1 MRVVVVVDDRVDRR
15 ARRAEPSAGR
25 PVDLV
30 AALARLAAGSAGD
43 LEVDLLAWTG
53 LASTPTPAP
62 GRVRA
67 PVPAGS
73 PVTAAS
79 AVAAGA
85 TEPGTG
91 DPAAV
96 LDAADVVHVLPGPG
110 SHPRDLDEL
119 LRHVPGGL
127 PVAVSVPDRPAM
139 PRFAGRG
146 REPSRRWSDH
156 LPRPVEA
163 TADGPHRAVH
173 VITTEPVENGY
184 VQAGIGGAGVAS
196 ATRLGPGYDPPVL
209 APAYDVS
216 GPVVLAVLA
225 AREAAEAV
233 EVLRAAESL
242 GRAGLRPLVVVAGV
256 ASDQTA
262 AQRAATFAEACG
274 VRVKLLGRASARE
287 MSRWRATAT
296 VSVTT
301 DRDPGRPGDLAGLL
315 MGGRP
320 VVAVRNRANKAVA
333 ARSRTDPAWYDAG
346 ESGELARVLTDLL
359 TAAALQA
366 SRPAPVAVGVPLRLA
381 GVQDPVSPPARTTGE
396 RPGRDPDRHCLPTWD
411 EVAEDVLAVYRS
423 ALGAIPV
430 GAAAAADA
438 PTLALPVLAGVH
450 LVR

>member
-30 AALARLAAGSAGD
+30 AALARLAAGSAGG
-43 LEVDLLAWTG
+43 LEVDLLGWTSLDPAHAAG
-53 LASTPTPAP
+53 PADAVAS
-62 GRVRA
+62 G
-67 PVPAGS
+67 G
-73 PVTAAS
+73 S
-79 AVAAGA
+79 AVVAGE
-85 TEPGTG
+85 TTSGSG
-91 DPAAV
+91 DPV
-96 LDAADVVHVLPGPG
+96 ELLDAADVVHVLPGPG

-119 LRHVPGGL
+119 LRHVPAEL
-127 PVAVSVPDRPAM
+127 PVAVSIPDRPAM
-139 PRFAGRG
+139 PRFVGRG
-146 REPSRRWSDH
+146 REPSRRWSDR
-156 LPRPVEA
+156 LPRQVESG
-163 TADGPHRAVH
+163 TDEPHRAVH

-184 VQAGIGGAGVAS
+184 VQAGVGAAGVAS

-242 GRAGLRPLVVVAGV
+242 GRAGLRPLVVLAGV
-256 ASDQTA
+256 AADQGA

-287 MSRWRATAT
+287 LSRWRATAT
-296 VSVTT
+296 VTVTT

-320 VVAVRNRANKAVA
+320 VAAVRNRANKAVA
-333 ARSRTDPAWYDAG
+333 ARSSTDPSWYDAG
-346 ESGELARVLTDLL
+346 ESVELARVLTDLL
-359 TAAALQA
+359 TAAHLQA
-366 SRPAPVAVGVPLRLA
+366 SRPGPVPAGTALHLAPVESPA
-381 GVQDPVSPPARTTGE
+381 GPPGE
-396 RPGRDPDRHCLPTWD
+396 PAGPPGELSGRDPDRHCLPTWD
-411 EVAEDVLAVYRS
+411 EVAEDVLAVYRR
-423 ALGAIPV
+423 ALRTMPV
-430 GAAAAADA
+430 GPAAPADV

>member
-30 AALARLAAGSAGD
+30 AALARLAAGSSGD
-43 LEVDLLAWTG
+43 LEVDLLGWTA
-53 LASTPTPAP
+53 LDSAHPPVPLQVPPAAP
-62 GRVRA
+62 GLG
-67 PVPAGS
+67 GS
-73 PVTAAS
+73 VL
-79 AVAAGA
+79 AAGA
-85 TEPGTG
+85 APPGPG
-91 DPAAV
+91 DQAAV

-119 LRHVPGGL
+119 LRHVPAGI

-139 PRFAGRG
+139 PRFAGRA

-156 LPRPVEA
+156 LPRTAEA
-163 TADGPHRAVH
+163 GDGGPHRAVH
-173 VITTEPVENGY
+173 VITTEPVENAY
-184 VQAGIGGAGVAS
+184 VQAGVGAAGVAS

-209 APAYDVS
+209 APAYDVG
-216 GPVVLAVLA
+216 GPVVLALVA

-256 ASDQTA
+256 AADQTA

-274 VRVKLLGRASARE
+274 VRVKLLGRASVRE
-287 MSRWRATAT
+287 LSRWRATAT

-320 VVAVRNRANKAVA
+320 VAAVRNRANKAVA
-333 ARSRTDPAWYDAG
+333 ARSRTDPSWYDAG
-346 ESGELARVLTDLL
+346 ESVELARVLTELL
-359 TAAALQA
+359 SAAHRHA
-366 SRPAPVAVGVPLRLA
+366 SRPAPVPVGASLRLA
-381 GVQDPVSPPARTTGE
+381 PVEEPVGPLGE
-396 RPGRDPDRHCLPTWD
+396 GSGRGPDRHCLPTWD
-411 EVAEDVLAVYRS
+411 EVAEDVLAVYRR
-423 ALGAIPV
+423 ALTAMPAGP
-430 GAAAAADA
+430 AAPGDV